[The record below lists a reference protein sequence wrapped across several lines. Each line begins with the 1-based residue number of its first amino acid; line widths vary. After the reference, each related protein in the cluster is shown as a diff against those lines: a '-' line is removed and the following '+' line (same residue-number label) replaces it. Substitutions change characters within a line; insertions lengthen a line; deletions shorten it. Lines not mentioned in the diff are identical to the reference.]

1 MNLYLIRYINSE
13 DSLCRMEVEGESVEA
28 AKKSLESWLRE
39 EVSLFWAQEITKE

>member
-13 DSLCRMEVEGESVEA
+13 DNLCRIEVEGESIEA

-39 EVSLFWAQEITKE
+39 EISLFWVQEIVKE